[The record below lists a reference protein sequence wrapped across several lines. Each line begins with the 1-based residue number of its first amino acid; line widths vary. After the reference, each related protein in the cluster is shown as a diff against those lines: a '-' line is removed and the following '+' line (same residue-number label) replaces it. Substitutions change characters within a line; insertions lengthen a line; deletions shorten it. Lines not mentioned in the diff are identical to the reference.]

1 MIFAAGPSDGAG
13 THQPGP
19 FFDLAKLMLDITINN
34 VAVDKLLKFALYQMS
49 I

>member
-1 MIFAAGPSDGAG
+1 MIFAAGLSDGAG
-13 THQPGP
+13 THQSGP

-34 VAVDKLLKFALYQMS
+34 VAVEKLLTSALYKMS